1 MQSWFS
7 FSISPDTFSVTLWV
21 IFIAV
26 TLVWAVTS
34 GILWFH
40 WRAYGADT
48 KRVKRIRRTYLTGSL
63 VLLILAMS
71 FILSL

>member
-1 MQSWFS
+1 MW
-7 FSISPDTFSVTLWV
+7 I

-26 TLVWAVTS
+26 AIVWAVTS

-48 KRVKRIRRTYLTGSL
+48 KRVKRIRRVYLTGSL
-63 VLLILAMS
+63 VLLVLAMS
-71 FILSL
+71 FIFSL